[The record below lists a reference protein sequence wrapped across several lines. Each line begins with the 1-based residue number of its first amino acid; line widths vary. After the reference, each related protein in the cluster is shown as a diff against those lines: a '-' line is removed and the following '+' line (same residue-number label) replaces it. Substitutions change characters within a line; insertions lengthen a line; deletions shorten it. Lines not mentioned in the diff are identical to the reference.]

1 MSVNSEI
8 VKIGDWSDA
17 RGLQLIPK
25 TLQKTAQSHL
35 ERNRTF
41 IVTTIIE
48 EPYIMLKEPE
58 QGNVLEG
65 NERFEGY
72 CKDLADIISERLGIN
87 CKWSVKLLMVLFNPF

>member
-1 MSVNSEI
+1 MNFNSEI

-17 RGLQLIPK
+17 RGLELVPK
-25 TLQKTAQSHL
+25 TLKKLAHNAI
-35 ERNRTF
+35 EKNRTF

-58 QGNVLEG
+58 AGAVLEG

-87 CKWSVKLLMVLFNPF
+87 CKSSVKLLMALFNPF